1 MSDTSPQ
8 RRSFLLSAAA
18 GLGSLSLPN
27 MALAAPAPAVMA
39 TRQVEAGLLD
49 VGVHE
54 AGPENGRPVILLHG
68 FTYDIHS
75 YAEVAPLLAAQG
87 LRVIV
92 PYLRGH
98 GSTRFLDPATPRSG
112 QQAALGQDVIDLMNA
127 LHIPEAV
134 LGCNG
139 SGGCAAFAAAALRPT
154 RVIGVVSAA
163 YAEADGKLALQA
175 PLTVPHRQIPNAGHN
190 LPHEAPG
197 AFALAVAE
205 LARSGKWRT

>member
-18 GLGSLSLPN
+18 GLGSLALPK
-27 MALAAPAPAVMA
+27 MALAAQAPAVMA
-39 TRQVEAGLLD
+39 TRQLEAGLLD

-54 AGPENGRPVILLHG
+54 TGPENGRPVILLHDLH
-68 FTYDIHS
+68 YDIHS

-112 QQAALGQDVIDLMNA
+112 QHAALGQDVIDLMNA

-134 LGCNG
+134 LAGYG
-139 SGGCAAFAAAALRPT
+139 WGGAAASAAAVLRPT
-154 RVIGVVSAA
+154 RVIGV
-163 YAEADGKLALQA
+163 LAVNDYLGQ
-175 PLTVPHRQIPNAGHN
+175 N
-190 LPHEAPG
+190 LPQEAPG

>member
-18 GLGSLSLPN
+18 GLGSLSLSK
-27 MALAAPAPAVMA
+27 MALAAPARTVMA
-39 TRQVEAGLLD
+39 TRQLEAGLLD

-54 AGPENGRPVILLHG
+54 TGPESGRPVILLHG
-68 FTYDIHS
+68 LRDDIRS

-98 GSTRFLDPATPRSG
+98 GSTRFLDPATPPSG
-112 QQAALGQDVIDLMNA
+112 QHAALGQDVIDLMNA

-134 LGCNG
+134 LAGYG
-139 SGGCAAFAAAALRPT
+139 WGAAAASAAAALRPT
-154 RVIGVVSAA
+154 RVIGLIAVNA
-163 YAEADGKLALQA
+163 YLGQKLPQ
-175 PLTVPHRQIPNAGHN
+175 
-190 LPHEAPG
+190 EAPG